1 MIVPMV
7 KHSDISLAEPLLS
20 IVVPAYN
27 ESQGIEAF
35 HQTLLQP
42 VLDHLEKRLKEQ
54 YPDHQPYEVIYV
66 NDGSSDDTL
75 TKLQAL
81 AEGQPS
87 LKVLNLSRNFGK
99 EIATT
104 AGIEVARGR
113 AVLIMDADGQHPPAC
128 IPDFLDRWQAGAQ
141 VVVGVRSND
150 AGGFLKTQG
159 SRFFY
164 RILNSISESQTV
176 PRSTDFRLLDRVVV
190 DEFLRFK
197 ERNRITRGLID
208 WLGFKRDYL
217 EFEAPDRL
225 AGEASYSLP
234 KLVSLALNSFTTMS
248 VKPLFAFGYLGLI
261 ITLLT
266 LLGGG
271 AILVQQLLLG
281 DPLGWKITG
290 SAMLGIFL
298 AFLVGILLIAQGI
311 LAIYLS
317 HIYVQ
322 AQGRPLYVIDRTSS
336 RNLED

>member
-1 MIVPMV
+1 MIVPV
-7 KHSDISLAEPLLS
+7 VEYFEGAPRSPILS

-42 VLDHLEKRLKEQ
+42 VLDQLEGRLKEQ
-54 YPDHQPYEVIYV
+54 YPGQQPYEVIYV

-208 WLGFKRDYL
+208 WLGFKRDYI

-234 KLVSLALNSFTTMS
+234 KLVGLALNSFTTMS

-266 LLGGG
+266 LLSGG

-290 SAMLGIFL
+290 SAMLGILL